1 MGYNGIQVAKQMHD
15 IFKKNDLKTE
25 VLATSF
31 KNSQQVLEL
40 CEYGIGAA
48 TVAPDV
54 IEGLVKNKKLRIISF
69 VGMFR

>member
-40 CEYGIGAA
+40 CEYEIEAA

-54 IEGLVKNKKLRIISF
+54 IEGLVKNKKLHIISF
-69 VGMFR
+69 I